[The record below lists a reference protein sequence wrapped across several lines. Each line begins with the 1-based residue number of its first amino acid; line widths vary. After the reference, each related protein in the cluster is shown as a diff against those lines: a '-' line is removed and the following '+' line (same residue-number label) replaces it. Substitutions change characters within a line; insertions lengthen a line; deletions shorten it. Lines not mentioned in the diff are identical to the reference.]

1 MSRLPATAAAVLAAL
16 LMAGLAAQEPAPP
29 GAAAARPALP
39 GALSTL
45 RVAHP
50 RLLVPDAEMPRI
62 WAALAGD
69 ATLRRWRDRVRARA
83 EAMLAAP
90 VLAPGADGAG
100 LLETSRQALTRI
112 TTLAGLFRLDGDR
125 RWLARAVEELR
136 AAASMPDWNPSHFLD
151 TAQMTAAVAIGY
163 DWLYADLSAADRSLL
178 ASAIRDKGVGP
189 GLDQIER
196 GALWAREPRTLWTE
210 VCLGGL
216 ALGALAIAAES
227 PAEAA
232 GILDAARGEGMRRRL
247 AAYAPDGG
255 DRAGVGYWDDST
267 RFTVWLLSALDT
279 ALGTDLGL
287 SAAGGLEGI
296 GRFRMYAIGT
306 SGAIFNYADARERPG
321 AAPQMF
327 WLAGRFDRPE
337 YAAHERA
344 WLRGPGA
351 DGPDIFHLLWSAR
364 VPAREPTAPPRAG
377 RFDGVNLAFLRGDWR
392 DPRAS
397 WVGLKGG
404 DNAAGQAH
412 LDLGSFVV
420 DALGERWAI
429 DLGAG
434 DFALPGYFGDQRWTY
449 LRPATRGHNTLV
461 VDGANQPP
469 SARAPLLA
477 VGDDGYKAFAIVDV
491 TEAYAPAV
499 TRARRGVALIDGL
512 DVLVQ
517 DELERARPVEVV
529 WQMLTAAAVRV
540 DQRRAVLT
548 QRGKTMTLRVVA
560 PAAAT
565 IETAAPAVTA
575 PETPRP
581 DVTVIRVRAPG
592 DSGGLQVVVWLS
604 TGDRPPPDVVA
615 LDQWP
620 GH

>member
-1 MSRLPATAAAVLAAL
+1 MTAAALLAAL
-16 LMAGLAAQEPAPP
+16 LLAGLAAQEPPPP
-29 GAAAARPALP
+29 GAAAGPALP

-45 RVAHP
+45 RPAHP

-62 WAALAGD
+62 WAALSGD
-69 ATLRRWRDRVRARA
+69 ATLRRWRDRVRADA
-83 EAMLAAP
+83 EAMLAEP
-90 VLAPGADGAG
+90 VLAPAAARAG
-100 LLETSRQALTRI
+100 LLEPSRQALRRI

-125 RWLARAVEELR
+125 RWLARAVEDLR

-163 DWLYADLSAADRSLL
+163 DWLFADLSAADRALF
-178 ASAIRDKGVGP
+178 ASAILDKGVRP
-189 GLDQIER
+189 GLDLIER
-196 GALWAREPRTLWTE
+196 GALWAHEPRTLWTE

-216 ALGALAIAAES
+216 TLGALAIAAES
-227 PAEAA
+227 PAEA
-232 GILDAARGEGMRRRL
+232 GGVLDAARGEGMRRRL
-247 AAYAPDGG
+247 ADYVPDGG

-287 SAAGGLEGI
+287 AGADGLDDI

-327 WLAGRFDRPE
+327 WMAGRYDRPE

-344 WLRGPGA
+344 WLRRSGA

-364 VPAREPTAPPRAG
+364 VPGREPTAPPQIG
-377 RFDGVNLAFLRGDWR
+377 RFGGVELAFLRGDWR

-404 DNAAGQAH
+404 DNGAAQAH

-434 DFALPGYFGDQRWTY
+434 DFALPGYFGDRRWTY
-449 LRPATRGHNTLV
+449 LRPGTRGHNTLV
-461 VDGANQPP
+461 VDGANQTP

-477 VGDDGYKAFAIVDV
+477 VGDDGYKAFAIVDLSA
-491 TEAYAPAV
+491 AYAPAV
-499 TRARRGVALIDGL
+499 TRARRGVALVDGR

-517 DELERARPVEVV
+517 DEVERARPVEVV
-529 WQMLTAAAVRV
+529 WQMLTRAAVRV
-540 DQRRAVLT
+540 DQRRAVLA
-548 QRGKTMTLRVVA
+548 QRGRTLTLRVVA

-565 IETAAPAVTA
+565 IETAAPPVTG
-575 PETPRP
+575 PEAPRP
-581 DVTVIRVRAPG
+581 DVTVIRVRAPR

-615 LDQWP
+615 LDQWER
-620 GH
+620 